1 MAKLTGF
8 PLPIFS
14 RAYKHCKWLWFCV
27 YFCRRKLVIVSLDI
41 YKFAFCVSAKHVKET
56 RNLWRTLSRWNC
68 GHPSRKNGTHKVHW
82 QKGAK
87 CIIHSRRYVKIDTPS
102 NKFNFRRRLQI
113 SRVFMHVWSGRRDA
127 IATTNVRPG
136 KKEPRLRRQFI
147 RSMSEIRSSFLAAA
161 AIQFPTFLGPIL
173 PLLFWNPTPLAYPLH
188 FSLQHYKCN
197 LFVV

>member
-1 MAKLTGF
+1 MSLRNTLRRHEIYGVLWAAETAVTQVEKMAL
-8 PLPIFS
+8 I
-14 RAYKHCKWLWFCV
+14 
-27 YFCRRKLVIVSLDI
+27 
-41 YKFAFCVSAKHVKET
+41 
-56 RNLWRTLSRWNC
+56 
-68 GHPSRKNGTHKVHW
+68 
-82 QKGAK
+82 K
-87 CIIHSRRYVKIDTPS
+87 CIDKKKQSASFIQVGRVYVKIDTPS